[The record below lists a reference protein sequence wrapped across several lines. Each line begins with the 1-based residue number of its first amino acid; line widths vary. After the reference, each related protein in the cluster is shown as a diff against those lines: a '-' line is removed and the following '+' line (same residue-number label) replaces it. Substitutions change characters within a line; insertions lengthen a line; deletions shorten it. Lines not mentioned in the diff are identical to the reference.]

1 MGKNKKSN
9 KETKKP
15 KQPKKDK
22 KLTEAVNYHAGES
35 K

>member
-9 KETKKP
+9 KEVKKP

-22 KLTEAVNYHAGES
+22 KLTEALDYRARDAS
-35 K
+35 

>member
-9 KETKKP
+9 KEVKKP

-22 KLTEAVNYHAGES
+22 KLTEALDYRARDAA
-35 K
+35 

>member
-9 KETKKP
+9 KEAKKP

-22 KLTEAVNYHAGES
+22 IVTTYTPPTS

>member
-22 KLTEAVNYHAGES
+22 IVTTYTPPAS